1 MSVSGDEGGK
11 KRSSSK
17 KKKKKKIKDGDN
29 DKLNEMK
36 R

>member
-11 KRSSSK
+11 KKSSSK
-17 KKKKKKIKDGDN
+17 KKKKKLKEGDN
-29 DKLNEMK
+29 DKHNEMK